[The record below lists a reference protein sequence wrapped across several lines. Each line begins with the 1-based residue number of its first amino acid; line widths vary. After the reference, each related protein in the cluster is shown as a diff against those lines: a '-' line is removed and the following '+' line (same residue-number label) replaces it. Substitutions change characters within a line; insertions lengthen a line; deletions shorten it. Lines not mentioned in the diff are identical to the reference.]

1 MDWLKDPKF
10 QAMYE
15 QLKKVRESKTVELRP
30 TSMLKS
36 EIIGFDGKPQ
46 PFKLRY
52 YQVQGI
58 FHLLSVNRMVLGD
71 GTGLGKT
78 CQVLGALC
86 YLWDRNPCT
95 KVMVVCPKS
104 ALRQW
109 ASELDRFVTG
119 AKSFIATGTPK
130 VREKIYREWA
140 AYEGPAVLLLNYHSL
155 VKDWDQGIEKIAP
168 DPGAKKGTQ
177 STLGKGLLDGLT
189 SVLPELVVTFDECT
203 AFKNPSTKTHQTA
216 KFLSERAKR
225 VWGLT
230 ATLLKNRLEEG
241 FGIYKVI
248 RTNTFT
254 SKTRFL
260 DDYCQVEMQRA
271 RGGIRVPIIV
281 GYKNLAQFR
290 AVIDPFFYGR
300 PKHAVSNEL
309 PALTTRE
316 VLCELSPVEDRKY
329 AEALQGVMLMGDGN
343 LKDYQETK
351 DLTALIYCQ
360 QVCNS
365 LALLKFEDGSEI
377 DSDLTFEGKSAKETA
392 LLDLLSE
399 EYDDE
404 KVIVYTRFESLVERL
419 QTLLAK
425 EGIKSVR
432 ITGKEGDKARKKAQ
446 DTFQDMGNPTKVV
459 IITDAASEAINLQ
472 AAQAMI
478 FFDAPWSWGTYI
490 QLLGR
495 MIRIGSPHPNVNA
508 IHLMAE
514 RPGQTGKK
522 RETIDH
528 KVIAKLRSKKGLID
542 QIIGEAAQGA
552 LRFERSGNDIGDLL
566 KSIKETV

>member
-10 QAMYE
+10 QAMYD

-30 TSMLKS
+30 TPMMKN
-36 EIIGFDGKPQ
+36 EIIGFDGNPQ
-46 PFKLRY
+46 PFNLRY

-78 CQVLGALC
+78 IQAIGAMC
-86 YLWDRNPCT
+86 YLWERDPNM

-104 ALRQW
+104 AIRQW
-109 ASELDRFVTG
+109 YSEVERFAIGVKVFM
-119 AKSFIATGTPK
+119 AIGTPTA
-130 VREKIYREWA
+130 REKAYRDWA
-140 AYEGPAVLLLNYHSL
+140 EYQGPSILALNYHAM
-155 VKDWDQGIEKIAP
+155 VRDWDHGIKKEAP
-168 DPGAKKGTQ
+168 EPGAKKGTQ
-177 STLGKGLLDGLT
+177 PKLGQGLLDGLT
-189 SVLPELVVTFDECT
+189 SKASNLVVIFDEAS

-216 KFLSERAKR
+216 KFLSEKAKR

-241 FGIYKVI
+241 FGVYKVI
-248 RTNTFT
+248 RPNTFT

-271 RGGIRVPIIV
+271 RGGIRVPVII

-365 LALLKFEDGSEI
+365 LALLKFEDGAEV
-377 DSDLTFEGKSAKETA
+377 DTDLTFEGKSAKEAA

-404 KVIVYTRFESLVERL
+404 KVIVYTRFESLVGRL

-446 DTFQDMGNPTKVV
+446 DTFQDMSNPIKVV

-472 AAQAMI
+472 AAQATI
-478 FFDAPWSWGTYI
+478 FFDTPWSWGTYV

-514 RPGQTGKK
+514 RPGQAGKR

-528 KVIAKLRSKKGLID
+528 KVIAKLRSKKGVID

-552 LRFERSGNDIGDLL
+552 LRFERSGGDIGELL